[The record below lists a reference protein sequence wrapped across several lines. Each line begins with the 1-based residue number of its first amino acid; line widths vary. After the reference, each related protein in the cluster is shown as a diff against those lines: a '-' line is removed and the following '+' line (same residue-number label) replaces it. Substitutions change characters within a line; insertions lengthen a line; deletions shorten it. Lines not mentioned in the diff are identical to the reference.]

1 MREILSFIFN
11 KITDPLTLPISPLYE
26 WLILAVVGFIAFKIA
41 YRAVGDMYDIGIISS
56 SSGGSLCHW
65 IIRAFVFVPIW
76 AAVYGVI
83 VLAQWVVAHWV
94 IATCIFAG
102 LLLSGITVFFVLKRR
117 SSKEAAA

>member
-1 MREILSFIFN
+1 LREILSFIFD

-41 YRAVGDMYDIGIISS
+41 YRAVGDMYDMGIISS
-56 SSGGSLCHW
+56 SAGGSLCHW
-65 IIRAFVFVPIW
+65 IIRVIVFIPIW

-94 IATCIFAG
+94 LAVCVFAG
-102 LLLSGITVFFVLKRR
+102 LLLSGITTYFILKHR
-117 SSKEAAA
+117 SCKEAAV